1 MYGCRVNREDF
12 PDEERMNEKDSSVER
27 QRKLNGRGW
36 GRWKA
41 LKRPSLAMK
50 RGDDAS
56 CFLLSVSLPV
66 RCFTPSRVWRFSYFE
81 LTNY

>member
-56 CFLLSVSLPV
+56 CFLLSVSPCTLFHSV
-66 RCFTPSRVWRFSYFE
+66 TRVEIFLF
-81 LTNY
+81 

>member
-41 LKRPSLAMK
+41 LKRPSSVMK

-56 CFLLSVSLPV
+56 CFLLSVSPCTLFHSV
-66 RCFTPSRVWRFSYFE
+66 TRVEIFLF
-81 LTNY
+81 

>member
-56 CFLLSVSLPV
+56 CFLLSVSPCTLFHSV
-66 RCFTPSRVWRFSYFE
+66 TRVGCGDF
-81 LTNY
+81 LILN